1 MKIPFALPR
10 PLLTVL
16 GAPLIATALFYSSA
30 TAFAQGHTG
39 HGAHSTPA
47 NAAASPAQIGAAWE
61 VPPPTTT
68 R

>member
-30 TAFAQGHTG
+30 PAFAHNTARGRARACAG
-39 HGAHSTPA
+39 P
-47 NAAASPAQIGAAWE
+47 
-61 VPPPTTT
+61 
-68 R
+68 RC